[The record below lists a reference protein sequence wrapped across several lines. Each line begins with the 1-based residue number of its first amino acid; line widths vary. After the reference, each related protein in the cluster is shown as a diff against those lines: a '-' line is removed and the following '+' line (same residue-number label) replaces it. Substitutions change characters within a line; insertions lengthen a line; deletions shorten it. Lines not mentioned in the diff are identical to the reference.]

1 MFDVFVS
8 VQAVCNNEKMT
19 IFTRFT
25 RQAGSFA
32 LAAAALSCFSLP
44 QIREATAAP
53 VTAAPK
59 SFQITR
65 ANLAKNASFTVTQTT
80 APKGSAPLTRIYR
93 ITVKGSKARV
103 EFDDPA
109 IGPARYIANE
119 KGVFLYIEGSGA
131 ATKYSVNGGVDA
143 ALQQAYRFVTS
154 QGANYQKTGTATVSG
169 QPTDVYKNVKNG
181 AALYVGKAAGFRLPV
196 KSVLKNQGG
205 TQLFLVSN
213 IKLNITPQDAL
224 FALPAGTQIID
235 GANGGGALGLGGGK
249 G

>member
-1 MFDVFVS
+1 MRISTQINRYMISRTV
-8 VQAVCNNEKMT
+8 AVAT
-19 IFTRFT
+19 V
-25 RQAGSFA
+25 
-32 LAAAALSCFSLP
+32 LSLGLP
-44 QIREATAAP
+44 LTPAVVAAP

-93 ITVKGSKARV
+93 VTVKGNKARV

-131 ATKYSVNGGVDA
+131 ATKYNMGGGVDA

-154 QGANYQKTGTATVSG
+154 QGASYQKVGTATVSG
-169 QPTDVYKNVKNG
+169 QPTDVYKNTKNG
-181 AALYVGKAAGFRLPV
+181 ASLYVGKGAGFRLPI

-205 TQLFLVSN
+205 TQSFLVSN
-213 IKLNITPQDAL
+213 IKLNTSPQEAL

-235 GANGGGALGLGGGK
+235 GANGGGAMGLGGGK

>member
-1 MFDVFVS
+1 
-8 VQAVCNNEKMT
+8 MT
-19 IFTRFT
+19 IFNRFI
-25 RQAGSFA
+25 RQAGRVT
-32 LAAAALSCFSLP
+32 L
-44 QIREATAAP
+44 ATAVVSCLVFPQAINASAAP
-53 VTAAPK
+53 ATAAPK
-59 SFQITR
+59 SFQVTR

-80 APKGSAPLTRIYR
+80 APKGSAPLVRTYK
-93 ITVKGSKARV
+93 ITVKGNKARV

-119 KGVFLYIEGSGA
+119 KGVFLFIEGSGA
-131 ATKYSVNGGVDA
+131 ATKYNGGGGVDA

-181 AALYVGKAAGFRLPV
+181 ASLYVGKAAGFRLPI

-205 TQLFLVSN
+205 TQSFLVTN